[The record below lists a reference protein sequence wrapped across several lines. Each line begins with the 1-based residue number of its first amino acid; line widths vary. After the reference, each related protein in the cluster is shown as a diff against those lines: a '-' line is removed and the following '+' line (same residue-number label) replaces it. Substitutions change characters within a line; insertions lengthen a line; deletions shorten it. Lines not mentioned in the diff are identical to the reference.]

1 MPWKLAAFFNSQD
14 SQPLKGKASHGSPRS
29 SLCFK
34 RHGRQIRSFH
44 KSLKTLHNHI
54 HAARALRQWLENE
67 ITVRMAAFKVCT
79 KSNEK
84 DGSWQAIRIEKDE
97 DLQGSLIHTDPLEW
111 PKITQ
116 KSSWVFTPK
125 KRSPT
130 AKQLGS
136 TLHGRGSENQRI
148 HWSAKLC

>member
-34 RHGRQIRSFH
+34 RHGRQIRSFR
-44 KSLKTLHNHI
+44 KSLKTLQNHI
-54 HAARALRQWLENE
+54 HCCQGSKTMTRKRNHRQDGCLQS
-67 ITVRMAAFKVCT
+67 VRHQ
-79 KSNEK
+79 K

-97 DLQGSLIHTDPLEW
+97 DLQRSLIHTDPLEW

-116 KSSWVFTPK
+116 KSSWRFHAK
-125 KRSPT
+125 KRCPT